1 MIDFAKYAFNKS
13 HAAAYA
19 VVAYQTAYLKYYYP
33 VEFMAALMT
42 SVIDNPGKVSEYIL
56 SCRQMGIAILPP
68 DINEGEARFS
78 VSDGSIRYALSAIKG
93 VGRPVVEAIAEERRL
108 AGRFQSLADFIE
120 RMSGKEVNKRVV
132 ENLIKAGALDSLGG
146 NRQQYIQ
153 AYASIMDSVAQS
165 NKTMMTGQMSLFDFV
180 DEDQKESFQVK
191 LPNVGEYPK
200 ELLLS
205 FEKDVLGV
213 YISGHPLEEYE
224 ERWKKNITAV
234 TTDFMLD
241 EETNRTR
248 VHDGESVIIGGMIT
262 AKTIK
267 YTKNNRVMAFLQV
280 EDLVG
285 SVEVVVFPNVYEKNA
300 AELGE
305 EAKVFISGHVNAED
319 DKASKL
325 ICDRIIPFDAGKREL
340 WIQFPDKETCLARE
354 KELLELLADSDG
366 NDGVILFAAAEKT
379 MKRLPAGR
387 NVNAKTALIEKLEQS
402 FGKGN
407 VKVIEKRIENIRR
420 MK

>member
-1 MIDFAKYAFNKS
+1 
-13 HAAAYA
+13 
-19 VVAYQTAYLKYYYP
+19 
-33 VEFMAALMT
+33 
-42 SVIDNPGKVSEYIL
+42 
-56 SCRQMGIAILPP
+56 
-68 DINEGEARFS
+68 
-78 VSDGSIRYALSAIKG
+78 
-93 VGRPVVEAIAEERRL
+93 
-108 AGRFQSLADFIE
+108 
-120 RMSGKEVNKRVV
+120 MSGKEVNKRVV

-248 VHDGESVIIGGMIT
+248 VHDGE
-262 AKTIK
+262 
-267 YTKNNRVMAFLQV
+267 
-280 EDLVG
+280 
-285 SVEVVVFPNVYEKNA
+285 
-300 AELGE
+300 
-305 EAKVFISGHVNAED
+305 
-319 DKASKL
+319 
-325 ICDRIIPFDAGKREL
+325 
-340 WIQFPDKETCLARE
+340 
-354 KELLELLADSDG
+354 
-366 NDGVILFAAAEKT
+366 
-379 MKRLPAGR
+379 
-387 NVNAKTALIEKLEQS
+387 
-402 FGKGN
+402 
-407 VKVIEKRIENIRR
+407 
-420 MK
+420 